1 MGVTSWYVSVFKDVL
16 LNQKIPFVDQFL
28 VTYIE
33 VHLNQKIKVQKLFL
47 WNQAINV
54 NEELNTVLKELAYCW
69 IYQTKKIK
77 KLAQEI
83 PYYKVLF

>member
-1 MGVTSWYVSVFKDVL
+1 MGVISWYVSVFKDVL

-47 WNQAINV
+47 WNQALNV
-54 NEELNTVLKELAYCW
+54 NEELNTVLKELA
-69 IYQTKKIK
+69 ILLNISN
-77 KLAQEI
+77 
-83 PYYKVLF
+83 